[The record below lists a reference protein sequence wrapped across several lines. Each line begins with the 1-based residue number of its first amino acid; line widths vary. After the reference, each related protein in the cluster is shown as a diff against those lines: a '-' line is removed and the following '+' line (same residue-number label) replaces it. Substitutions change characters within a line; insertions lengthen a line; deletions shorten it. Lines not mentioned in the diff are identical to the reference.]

1 MGNPRVF
8 FDITIDGVN
17 AGRIIME
24 VNKRTRTSCF
34 VFHLIVMHEILYY
47 MISGTSEALQKCPL

>member
-24 VNKRTRTSCF
+24 VNKRTRHERHI
-34 VFHLIVMHEILYY
+34 VFYLTLTHEKYV
-47 MISGTSEALQKCPL
+47 ISGTLEVLQKCSL